1 MQFEFG
7 DGIMPLDSLLLNRWW
22 VGAAMMALVAISD
35 YAFTVWGA
43 RLYHRARHRIEIEGS
58 YETVPM
64 FQADI
69 DAGRIISP
77 RFILVLLLMVGFLGA
92 CARFREPLGLD
103 APLYLFLVG
112 FFVLIEAPIHV
123 RHFSNIVRF
132 AFLARSDSARGQ
144 ITFSRWF
151 TLAVSSVDF
160 FSFGVLFLLG
170 FGATRSPFVL
180 GGGVRCIAFWV
191 FQLLLTWKSKRVTA
205 GRPHLDE
212 MGEPRP

>member
-1 MQFEFG
+1 
-7 DGIMPLDSLLLNRWW
+7 
-22 VGAAMMALVAISD
+22 MMAVAAISD

-43 RLYHRARHRIEIEGS
+43 RLYQRARHRIAIEGS

-64 FQADI
+64 FEADI
-69 DAGRIISP
+69 DAGRIISL
-77 RFILVLLLMVGFLGA
+77 RFILVLLLMAGFLGV
-92 CARFREPLGLD
+92 CARFRESLGLD

-112 FFVLIEAPIHV
+112 FFVLIEPPIHV
-123 RHFSNIVRF
+123 RHASNIVRF
-132 AFLARSDSARGQ
+132 ALLARSDSARGQ

-180 GGGVRCIAFWV
+180 GGGVRCIAFGV
-191 FQLLLTWKSKRVTA
+191 FQLLLAWKSKSVTT
-205 GRPHLDE
+205 GQSHQHEL
-212 MGEPRP
+212 GEPRPSGSA